1 MDDVKNLDL
10 NDDQAWLILLMFF
23 LSSQREWEKLRK
35 YAGEQD
41 NPSQELLDFFQRV
54 FNAQLPIQ
62 LYSPG
67 TLFYRARQIA
77 SNNESNLGVNLD
89 EIANEMY
96 RVMMSD
102 KDFEAIQQ
110 MDADGSF
117 HLNAEDFF
125 HLKLI
130 SMKEYTPEQLSHFDS
145 LRKKYSV
152 PGVYGF
158 DAGGSGVPPERFRK
172 EGRLNTV
179 SDAYLYLTLEKET
192 AIHEMRPSIGQQY
205 SLASYQSTNELKIVN
220 LTGDYSNLEE
230 STLGFTGISKIS
242 EPNVENDT
250 RFYRITQHM
259 AHLLQERGF
268 DGIKYRSAMRSGG
281 YNILLFDEKK
291 VKFLSSEI
299 VSINDVKIDF
309 SQVLPFT
316 D

>member
-23 LSSQREWEKLRK
+23 LRSQREWEKLRK

-96 RVMMSD
+96 RVIMSD

-158 DAGGSGVPPERFRK
+158 DADGSGVPPERFRK

-281 YNILLFDEKK
+281 YNTLLFDEKK

>member
-96 RVMMSD
+96 RVIMSD

-130 SMKEYTPEQLSHFDS
+130 SMKEYTPEQLSHFNS

>member
-96 RVMMSD
+96 RVIMSD

-281 YNILLFDEKK
+281 YNILLFDDKK

>member
-1 MDDVKNLDL
+1 MDDVKNLDR

-96 RVMMSD
+96 RVIMSD

>member
-96 RVMMSD
+96 RVIMSD

-130 SMKEYTPEQLSHFDS
+130 LMKEYTPEQLSHFDS